1 MNSLT
6 SEWLSWDAGRHDMVS
21 LLLREDPAHSCAPA
35 ACAVLAVMVV
45 GLAWLAN
52 LAEGLPS
59 TSFAIAPCWAAFC

>member
-6 SEWLSWDAGRHDMVS
+6 SEWLSWDAVPQELHTVS

-35 ACAVLAVMVV
+35 ACAVLAVMVG

-59 TSFAIAPCWAAFC
+59 PSFP